1 MFGYVQPLNPELK
14 VKELEAFKG
23 YYCGLCKTIKENYT
37 NTARFMLSYDCAVLM
52 LLLGSMSEQVP
63 SVTQER
69 CAANPLK
76 KKTIVRSPVGD
87 YAAAIN
93 VMLGYGKV
101 VDTVR
106 DDKKLYVRVLKG
118 VYKRVN
124 GKAKSKYRALADEF
138 ALRMGNLN
146 ELESAKSG
154 NIDAVAGEFA
164 QLLAAVFSLA
174 PFDFMDDKAK
184 KTMWHFGYNLGRW
197 IYIADAVDDI
207 LKDESKG
214 SYNVYLQ
221 RDYSDIKAH
230 RKKIIE
236 EAEFNMHYR
245 LAEACKAYELLDIK
259 RDKELLDNIMYLGL
273 AKKTEDILK
282 GDMNGSI

>member
-1 MFGYVQPLNPELK
+1 MFGYVQPLTPELK

-37 NTARFMLSYDCAVLM
+37 NAARFMLSYDCAVLM
-52 LLLGSMSEQVP
+52 LLLSSMSEQVP
-63 SVTQER
+63 TVMQES

-76 KKTIVRSPVGD
+76 KKTIVRSAQGE

-101 VDTVR
+101 KDTVR
-106 DDKKLYVRVLKG
+106 DDKKLYARVLMG

-124 GKAKSKYRALADEF
+124 KKASAQYGALADEF
-138 ALRMGNLN
+138 ALRMDNLHK
-146 ELESAKSG
+146 LEQAKSD
-154 NIDAVAGEFA
+154 NIDAVSGEFA

-174 PFDFMDDKAK
+174 PFDFIDENAK

-207 LKDESKG
+207 LKDEKAG
-214 SYNVYLQ
+214 NYNVYLQ
-221 RDYSDIKAH
+221 REYTDIEAH
-230 RKKIIE
+230 RKQIVE
-236 EAEFNMHYR
+236 EAKFNMHYS
-245 LAEACKAYELLDIK
+245 LSEACKAYELLDIK
-259 RDKELLDNIMYLGL
+259 RDKELMDNIMYLGL
-273 AKKTEDILK
+273 ASKSEDILK
-282 GDMNGSI
+282 GDMNGSV